1 VLSLIA
7 LFAAIRGVKK
17 DTPEIGMDR
26 FDLPGNL
33 LFILSIGAVIYGLT
47 AFNQNAAGKAVLA
60 GGLILLV
67 VFVLQER
74 KAKEPMMDLTLFTSD
89 AAFTLSN
96 LTALF
101 NYAGTFA
108 VGYMMSI
115 YLQVVNGYSAQTAGI
130 LLITQPLF
138 MTLLS
143 PVMGRLS
150 DRIAPYKLASLG
162 MALCAAAL
170 LFFALLRPEVPIA
183 GIVAALAVTGTGV
196 AMFSPP
202 NTNIIMS
209 CVPPAK
215 YGIANSILST
225 MRTVGHAT
233 GMAVITLVTSAIVG
247 NISLYDADPAKLLS
261 TIHIAFAIFCAT
273 SAAGIF
279 MSLKRRNI

>member
-1 VLSLIA
+1 MDLSL
-7 LFAAIRGVKK
+7 
-17 DTPEIGMDR
+17 
-26 FDLPGNL
+26 
-33 LFILSIGAVIYGLT
+33 
-47 AFNQNAAGKAVLA
+47 
-60 GGLILLV
+60 
-67 VFVLQER
+67 
-74 KAKEPMMDLTLFTSD
+74 FTTD

-108 VGYMMSI
+108 VGYMTSI